1 VYHKLGQCN
10 SSYDNACCIQTVH
23 LPGNAP
29 PPLPP
34 TPTTNLL
41 LLPCSLFL
49 GNIELPSPGS
59 KQTIKM
65 PIGTY
70 EFGANLVSEKV
81 REAGRDP
88 WQEGFSG

>member
-1 VYHKLGQCN
+1 M
-10 SSYDNACCIQTVH
+10 
-23 LPGNAP
+23 
-29 PPLPP
+29 
-34 TPTTNLL
+34 
-41 LLPCSLFL
+41 

-81 REAGRDP
+81 SSSSILFDTRLLDVGGLYGLVSRNRFKPLHHGELDHNSQTSSGIGSLSHQKFFGR
-88 WQEGFSG
+88 G